1 MRTIQRM
8 FGTSPLSA
16 PRRCPAQD
24 ARHETA
30 SAAKRQ
36 GECLVFTARQGAILW
51 LRLADLAVAAASLLA
66 ATTVVGSEAL
76 VAATGPSW
84 SLDAPSMLLFAVTLG
99 ATACVYPLFALYT
112 ETALFHWK
120 QALKAMV
127 KAATAVLLVL
137 VAGAALLRP
146 PLVTPAFLGAYWL
159 LTCLGGLAVRHVG
172 RRLLFL
178 TEAQGVVA
186 RRTLIV
192 GTGRRA
198 QDIARDMLTHPG
210 HGYRFCGFVGD
221 DWEAEPPAPLPGRFA
236 IVADAAGFAAYLRE
250 NVVDEVLVCLPLSA
264 LCDRAT
270 ALVTVCEEHGVAV
283 TFITRLFELKN
294 PRHRP
299 GSHGG
304 EVVVTISNTLADERE
319 LILKRFLDVAVSGAA
334 LIVLSPLLAAVW
346 CLVRLTSPG
355 PALFVQ
361 ERVGLNKRL
370 FKFYKFR
377 TMVQNAEAMQET
389 LEAQNETNGATFK
402 MRNDP
407 RITPLGR
414 LLRKTSIDELPQL
427 YNVLRGDMSLVGPRP
442 LPVRDVERIEND
454 WPRRRFGVKP
464 GITCLWQISGRNALP
479 FERMMELDIEYVD
492 TWSVVMDLRILLATV
507 PVVCGMRGAY

>member
-1 MRTIQRM
+1 M
-8 FGTSPLSA
+8 FSRWPFARKTCPDPDGRLGAAA
-16 PRRCPAQD
+16 PRASGACLALR
-24 ARHETA
+24 AR
-30 SAAKRQ
+30 R
-36 GECLVFTARQGAILW
+36 GAIAW
-51 LRLADLAVAAASLLA
+51 LRAVDVLVSAISLLV
-66 ATTVVGSEAL
+66 ATTVAGVEGP
-76 VAATGPSW
+76 AAARQTSL
-84 SLDAPSMLLFAVTLG
+84 SLDATSMLLFAVTLS
-99 ATACVYPLFALYT
+99 ATACVFPLFALYT

-120 QALKAMV
+120 PALKAMV

-146 PLVTPAFLGAYWL
+146 PLVTPAFLATYWL
-159 LTCLGGLAVRHVG
+159 MSCLGGLAVRLIG

-178 TEAQGVVA
+178 TEAQGIVA

-192 GTGRRA
+192 GTGKRA
-198 QDIARDMLTHPG
+198 QEIARDMLDHPG
-210 HGYRFCGFVGD
+210 HGFRFCGFVADGF
-221 DWEAEPPAPLPGRFA
+221 EVPPPLPRPEKFA
-236 IVADAAGFAAYLRE
+236 LVADASGLSAYLRE
-250 NVVDEVLVCLPLSA
+250 HVVDEVLVCLPLVA
-264 LCDRAT
+264 LCGTVD
-270 ALVTVCEEHGVAV
+270 ALAAVCEEHGVAMTV
-283 TFITRLFELKN
+283 VTRLFELPN

-304 EVVVTISNTLADERE
+304 EVVVTVSNTLADERE
-319 LILKRFLDVAVSGAA
+319 LLVKRFLDVTVSATA
-334 LIVLSPLLAAVW
+334 LLVLSPLLVAVW
-346 CLVRLTSPG
+346 WLVRLSSPG

-370 FKFYKFR
+370 FRFYKFR
-377 TMVQNAEAMQET
+377 TMVRDAESMQAA

-464 GITCLWQISGRNALP
+464 GITCLWQIGGRNSLP

-492 TWSVVMDLRILLATV
+492 TWSVAMDLRILAATV
-507 PVVCGMRGAY
+507 PVVLGMRGAY